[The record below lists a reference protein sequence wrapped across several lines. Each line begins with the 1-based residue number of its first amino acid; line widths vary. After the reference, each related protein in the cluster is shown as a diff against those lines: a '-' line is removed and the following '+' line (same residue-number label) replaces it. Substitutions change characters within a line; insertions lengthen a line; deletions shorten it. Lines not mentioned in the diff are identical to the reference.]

1 MHGHCADFAVVI
13 KQIYRAGI
21 LMKADSRAD

>member
-1 MHGHCADFAVVI
+1 MHGHCADFAAVI
-13 KQIYRAGI
+13 KRIYRAGI